1 MTFELGRAKGI
12 KLAVE
17 MAVKKG
23 VRELPLKAG
32 LMGSR
37 SKRTWSGESTMFAPF
52 PDQDCSFLVTAGS
65 SCLFAF
71 SLEKKTVSG
80 SDSLNKPE
88 ASQVI
93 IIEGFNF

>member
-1 MTFELGRAKGI
+1 
-12 KLAVE
+12 
-17 MAVKKG
+17 
-23 VRELPLKAG
+23 
-32 LMGSR
+32 
-37 SKRTWSGESTMFAPF
+37 MFALF
-52 PDQDCSFLVTAGS
+52 PDQDCSLLVTAGS